1 MFYGA
6 FSEPC
11 ISAQPCWYLNQYFYE
26 VGESIDLVYVKV
38 KCSGVLVLKVNKP
51 FCCDE
56 IKFEKKNCNNFM
68 K

>member
-1 MFYGA
+1 MRVSKSI
-6 FSEPC
+6 FS
-11 ISAQPCWYLNQYFYE
+11 SDSNRR
-26 VGESIDLVYVKV
+26 ESIDLVYVKV
-38 KCSGVLVLKVNKP
+38 KCSGVLVLKMNEP